1 MKMEE
6 KYIRRRTIASVLIM
20 QAYALLCAG
29 LFIYGIM
36 N

>member
-20 QAYALLCAG
+20 QAYALLGAG

-36 N
+36 H

>member
-20 QAYALLCAG
+20 QAFALIYTA
-29 LFIYGIM
+29 LFIYAIM
-36 N
+36 H

>member
-20 QAYALLCAG
+20 QAYASLGAF
-29 LFIYGIM
+29 LFLYGIM
-36 N
+36 H

>member
-20 QAYALLCAG
+20 QTYALIAAG
-29 LFIYGIM
+29 IFIYAIM
-36 N
+36 H